1 MDVTAD
7 KNHLSARLFMILG
20 LIDLRGMKSDYFWP
34 SYDAVLPSNINNIE
48 Y

>member
-1 MDVTAD
+1 
-7 KNHLSARLFMILG
+7 MILG